1 MNDSEIEN
9 IPRQP
14 NTPDTISF
22 PVETIPSNRHD
33 PEFDSYIL
41 ELYQYMKQNDSE
53 LCALLDQCSDTIDGS
68 RFFSF
73 HIGAALVYKGLSNK
87 ASEEGYYL
95 PQLTEDDIVSIWI
108 KYKDLLENIESGIHR
123 SEDYP
128 SYYRREI
135 KELIDKIRND
145 YPEFASQIDN
155 IQNIGKDRFF
165 PSFTIGGYF
174 VFSILHSLD
183 DSTEGQK
190 LEQRPGISISNLI
203 KKGYSRIDIFK
214 ALVTVNAHPSDRGLL
229 VVNIERKLEEMKRER
244 QQEELEMRQEFHIH
258 R

>member
-1 MNDSEIEN
+1 MNNSEIDN

-14 NTPDTISF
+14 NIPDTISF
-22 PVETIPSNRHD
+22 PVETIPNSRYDH
-33 PEFDSYIL
+33 EFDSYVF
-41 ELYQYMKQNDSE
+41 ELYRNMKQSDPE
-53 LCALLDQCSDTIDGS
+53 LCELLDQCSDTIDGK
-68 RFFSF
+68 RFYSF

-87 ASEEGYYL
+87 ASEEGYSL
-95 PQLTEDDIVSIWI
+95 PKLTEDDVIAIWI
-108 KYKDLLENIESGIHR
+108 EYKDLLENIESGIHR
-123 SEDYP
+123 SDNYP
-128 SYYRREI
+128 SYYRGDT

-174 VFSILHSLD
+174 VFAILHSLD

-190 LEQRPGISISNLI
+190 LEQKPSLSIANLI

-214 ALVTVNAHPSDRGLL
+214 ALVTVHAHPSDRGLL
-229 VVNIERKLEEMKRER
+229 VDIERKLEGMRRER
-244 QQEELEMRQEFHIH
+244 QQEELEMSQEFHMH